1 MQHSRE
7 TKLLRLNI
15 KLSYLYHIAFIQ
27 CDKARRA
34 DKPMGPTSAENYV
47 TGQFSQFLLNVAS

>member
-15 KLSYLYHIAFIQ
+15 KLSYLYHIAFKTGS
-27 CDKARRA
+27 KAVDVEKA
-34 DKPMGPTSAENYV
+34 AHGKALQEKE
-47 TGQFSQFLLNVAS
+47 